1 MADESTSSAD
11 SDASSDAGGA
21 ADWDDRPYTPPGT
34 PASDDAAAAAA
45 ASDVGGGGAAGYSLP
60 PDRGDQLDWSRVP
73 APAPAPTQ
81 AVEAPGAREGVQL
94 PKDEDKEFAYRP
106 AQRASRYAQPRSRH
120 EREWEGLPRSL
131 WEERKARGKYAGR
144 HLRAAELEAQLKV
157 QAQRHARRS
166 LARVRE
172 SFQQQAVAE
181 QEAAA
186 ASDTSSEL
194 QVQQQQQQRARGMAV
209 TDEYCEALRR
219 QPRQSASQ
227 VHAAPQRQPPPPEAQ
242 PLALRRRGLTS
253 HRAKVLA
260 SLRIPMDRPAAVV
273 MREGQGGGGGS
284 FERALRR
291 QLEAAF
297 VADVARALRLAPSR
311 VSVMRLEEAEVE
323 AEDGGGGSG
332 GGGAVSV
339 RFAVVGLDADMLQ
352 RGLLGRP
359 PPFPPPAAAAATATP
374 CMLRLLHLA
383 GLSAPAFRIPPLIDA
398 ARALSAVTQS
408 EGGGGEPA
416 VSILE
421 SVHIG

>member
-34 PASDDAAAAAA
+34 PASDDAAA
-45 ASDVGGGGAAGYSLP
+45 SDVGGGAAAGYSLP
-60 PDRGDQLDWSRVP
+60 PDRGDQLEWSHVP
-73 APAPAPTQ
+73 VPAPAPTQ

-166 LARVRE
+166 LARVRD

-186 ASDTSSEL
+186 ASNTGSEL
-194 QVQQQQQQRARGMAV
+194 QVQQQQQQQQQQQRARGMAV

-227 VHAAPQRQPPPPEAQ
+227 IHAAPQRQPPPPEAQ
-242 PLALRRRGLTS
+242 PLALRRLGLAS
-253 HRAKVLA
+253 RRAKVLA

-273 MREGQGGGGGS
+273 MREGQGGGGGGS

-311 VSVMRLEEAEVE
+311 VSVMRLEEAE
-323 AEDGGGGSG
+323 DGGG

-359 PPFPPPAAAAATATP
+359 PPFPPPPAATQ
-374 CMLRLLHLA
+374 CMLRLLHMA

-421 SVHIG
+421 SLHID